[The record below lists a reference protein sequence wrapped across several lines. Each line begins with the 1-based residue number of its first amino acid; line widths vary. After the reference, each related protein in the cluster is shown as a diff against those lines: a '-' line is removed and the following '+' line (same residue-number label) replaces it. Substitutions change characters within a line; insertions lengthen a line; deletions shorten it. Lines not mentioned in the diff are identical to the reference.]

1 MGSLGEGLLMLFLLA
16 AFGVSFAVFMLV
28 GTLVAT
34 FLPVVPIGAVYI
46 VAFLLAV
53 IATLILRAW
62 AD

>member
-34 FLPVVPIGAVYI
+34 FLPVPIGAVYI